1 MEQIPETQL
10 KLRDAGNQMKLA
22 LSNWGDEDVFRS
34 CVNSYIS
41 HARSVTFVMQKESSG
56 NPELVEW
63 YEKRMEELKLLP
75 IMKFFNEKRVHII
88 HRGIVKPES
97 RSFPVN
103 DLTVDGENLG
113 KGTVTT
119 YVFPDAHEYI
129 PNSNGNVGKL
139 CEQYF
144 TILKNLVHE
153 WKSQKAWLELSEGE
167 RKMALEELEQLR
179 NQNPKLEAQ
188 VLNMRSVLTN
198 ARHTIELY
206 NQILNNQGDNSQ
218 NEQTQ
223 HMLLEIDRILNP
235 DYFANAPAIQPDN
248 SNS

>member
-63 YEKRMEELKLLP
+63 YEKQMENLKQLP
-75 IMKFFNEKRVHII
+75 IMKFFNEQRVHII
-88 HRGIVKPES
+88 HRGIVRPVS
-97 RSFPVN
+97 HSFPI
-103 DLTVDGENLG
+103 DELTVDGESLG
-113 KGTVTT
+113 KATATT
-119 YVFPDAHEYI
+119 YVFSDAHKYI

-144 TILKNLVHE
+144 TILKTLVHE
-153 WKSQKAWLELSEGE
+153 WRAQKSWLELPEGE
-167 RKMALEELEQLR
+167 RKMALEELE
-179 NQNPKLEAQ
+179 
-188 VLNMRSVLTN
+188 
-198 ARHTIELY
+198 
-206 NQILNNQGDNSQ
+206 
-218 NEQTQ
+218 
-223 HMLLEIDRILNP
+223 
-235 DYFANAPAIQPDN
+235 
-248 SNS
+248 